1 MVVTNAIALTAICAA
16 AISNVNERLAV
27 SDPAVALSRFVGYP
41 SGAAEGK
48 FRPNPRFWA
57 RDIDF
62 SCASPW
68 NSQGGTTRAGTLI
81 SKRHIVFAKHFPLAP
96 KTRLLFVGADGG
108 VCPVRL
114 MEYRG
119 IPNTDIVI
127 GLLDVEVTPNIH
139 PAKILPPDA
148 EKYLGTGEGLPVG
161 TFNQKEEM
169 YLAELNPLP
178 TDGPRWSHT
187 RCHVPKD
194 SRWLPYRGRLIG
206 GDSGNPAFLIL
217 GNQAV
222 LLYCATGG
230 WSGSGPGLHNYAR
243 EIQSAMDTLCPGY
256 TLQTFDFHS
265 SHAPPSKF
273 NILRFIQ
280 TGV

>member
-1 MVVTNAIALTAICAA
+1 MRVLPCQAAWTKRTPGGLIRRAFCHVVATSA
-16 AISNVNERLAV
+16 
-27 SDPAVALSRFVGYP
+27 
-41 SGAAEGK
+41 
-48 FRPNPRFWA
+48 
-57 RDIDF
+57 
-62 SCASPW
+62 
-68 NSQGGTTRAGTLI
+68 TL
-81 SKRHIVFAKHFPLAP
+81 P
-96 KTRLLFVGADGG
+96 
-108 VCPVRL
+108 
-114 MEYRG
+114 
-119 IPNTDIVI
+119 
-127 GLLDVEVTPNIH
+127 PNIH

-217 GNQAV
+217 GDQAV

-243 EIQSAMDTLCPGY
+243 EIQSAMDALCPGY
-256 TLQTFDFHS
+256 TLQSFDFS
-265 SHAPPSKF
+265 PVPRSAF
-273 NILRFIQ
+273 
-280 TGV
+280 

>member
-1 MVVTNAIALTAICAA
+1 MTNLVVAAAICAA
-16 AISNVNERLAV
+16 AVSNINERLAA
-27 SDPAVALSRFVGYP
+27 SDPAVAMTRFKNYPVG
-41 SGAAEGK
+41 AENGE

-57 RDIDF
+57 RGIDF

-68 NSQGGTTRAGTLI
+68 NSQGGARRAGTLI

-96 KTRLLFVGADGG
+96 QTRLLFVGEDGG

-114 MEYRG
+114 VTSKD
-119 IPNTDIVI
+119 IPNTDIAI
-127 GLLDVEVTPNIH
+127 GLLNAEVTPNIQ

-148 EKYLGTGEGLPVG
+148 EKHIGTGEGLPVG
-161 TFNQKEEM
+161 TFTQNEEM

-187 RCHVPKD
+187 RCHVPRNP
-194 SRWLPYRGRLIG
+194 RWLPYRGRLIV

-217 GNQAV
+217 GNEAV

-230 WSGSGPGLHNYAR
+230 WSGSGPGLHNYAG
-243 EIQSAMDTLCPGY
+243 EIQAAMDALCPGY
-256 TLQTFDFHS
+256 RIQFHDFTR
-265 SHAPPSKF
+265 
-273 NILRFIQ
+273 RFSPFQ
-280 TGV
+280 P